1 MKKCS
6 ISPCPASY
14 WYIDSAVTCLTPGE
28 GRGKAALDSESN
40 SSLWQTLAS
49 FLFSPEHH
57 SYQAACVQLQHLGCD
72 ILAAAQNLCYQIPP
86 ASLMSAP
93 TDLCLLANVSK
104 SHCQAQHIIL
114 QSYLRQKTLTQGLLL
129 TSVGCGRERLEA
141 RPLDYRQKYSFR
153 SQFALHSF
161 QR

>member
-1 MKKCS
+1 MTWWGTSWVQHNEKMQ
-6 ISPCPASY
+6 Y
-14 WYIDSAVTCLTPGE
+14 
-28 GRGKAALDSESN
+28 N
-40 SSLWQTLAS
+40 SMPSQLLMHRQCCDLSDPRRRTMWSSTGLRIKFFWRTLAS

-104 SHCQAQHIIL
+104 LHCQAQHIIL
-114 QSYLRQKTLTQGLLL
+114 QSYLRQKIPLTRTQFNFSGL
-129 TSVGCGRERLEA
+129 REGKA
-141 RPLDYRQKYSFR
+141 RGQASGLQ
-153 SQFALHSF
+153 AEILI
-161 QR
+161 